1 MMMMMMMMMS
11 QPLTSTTALVVIS
24 HVNSAPRALC
34 FTFIIISVIIIII
47 SSSSSSSSSS
57 SPKPRLLV
65 ARQQYDDVS
74 SYQLPSSAAKISL
87 QNPAN
92 RDIRNDH
99 LQLLFTSQFFPERL
113 FQVRPGI
120 PRENNISG
128 RLKQDFL
135 PIGCPSIYTRPTN
148 SVKAQKVWQTERKIK
163 ARATPLL

>member
-1 MMMMMMMMMS
+1 MMMMMMS

-47 SSSSSSSSSS
+47 SSSSSSS

-135 PIGCPSIYTRPTN
+135 QIGCPSIYTRPTN
-148 SVKAQKVWQTERKIK
+148 SVKAQKV
-163 ARATPLL
+163 

>member
-1 MMMMMMMMMS
+1 MMMMMS

-47 SSSSSSSSSS
+47 SSSSS

-135 PIGCPSIYTRPTN
+135 QIGCPSIYTRPTN
-148 SVKAQKVWQTERKIK
+148 SVKAQKV
-163 ARATPLL
+163 